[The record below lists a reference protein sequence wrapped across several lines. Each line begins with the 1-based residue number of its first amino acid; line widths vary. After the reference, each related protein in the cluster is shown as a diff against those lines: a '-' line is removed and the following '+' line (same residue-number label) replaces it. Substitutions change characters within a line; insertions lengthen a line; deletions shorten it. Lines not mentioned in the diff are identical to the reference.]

1 MKQSLRPAPC
11 LSDGGIG
18 AGTSVADAV
27 PQINHAG
34 EGGLYA
40 EMVADRSFDG
50 IAHAMGF
57 DPAAPITQPG
67 EAALEWGGAEL
78 QEVPQSVLAG
88 GSAPDTG

>member
-1 MKQSLRPAPC
+1 M
-11 LSDGGIG
+11 
-18 AGTSVADAV
+18 

-67 EAALEWGGAEL
+67 EAALAWGGAEL
-78 QEVPQSVLAG
+78 QEVPQVVMAG
-88 GSAPDTG
+88 DSALETEKEILSAHLRRSEALHQEWARPP